1 MDRRVELPSGGWAVL
16 RDPTTVTNRERRPIL
31 AEMARQEDLHDVPL
45 GQQTLERVTIAEMY
59 VRVLVKQWSF
69 DLPIPSTDPSSL
81 DDIPG
86 LDHDTLCLKVQDP
99 ESSLFLDV
107 GSKPD
112 PKDQIAPAPSSGN
125 SVTASPTTTSAQEAI
140 SLDPFASTV

>member
-31 AEMARQEDLHDVPL
+31 AEMARQEDRKNVPL
-45 GQQTLERVTIAEMY
+45 GEQTLERVTIAEMY

-69 DLPIPSTDPSSL
+69 ELPIPSVQPGSLEDIPSL
-81 DDIPG
+81 DY
-86 LDHDTLCLKVQDP
+86 DTLCLRVQDP
-99 ESSLFLDV
+99 ESAIFLNV
-107 GSKPD
+107 AEKPD
-112 PKDQIAPAPSSGN
+112 PKDQSDPAPNSGN